1 VRTGRT
7 LLALAALAGVFLCAA
22 ATRPTAAAFTA
33 SASATGSYTI
43 DELAN
48 YFAVAPGSS
57 VQPGTSTPISA
68 GDVDTQ
74 TLTFGTVPSAQ
85 TFASVFTVTNPT
97 GQPQQAVLM
106 LTGASQLAAAVFTST
121 GTGTETIPAGATR
134 TVQMTTSSTV
144 AGRGSATLRLR
155 LGAYTWLYRDY
166 AATIDLAPEAPG
178 SLVATARAGGLVGLS
193 WPASP
198 TVTGLAGYEVYRT
211 TGAGAYTKLNA
222 SPLAATTYDDTT
234 GVDGTTY
241 TYVVRALTTS
251 GVTLESVDSPASTA
265 TADATPPAQPTSAA
279 LANGGGAGNAYVNAA
294 NAGSVSVAVGLPAG
308 SVASD
313 TVTVTV
319 SNGASSATAT
329 MAATAGAGMVTLTGL
344 NVSSIADGTLTIT
357 ATSTDAA
364 GNVSPVRT
372 TTVTKDTGIA
382 APAATYVDLKN
393 QDDEITGTT
402 EAGATVTASQTAP
415 AASGPYTTTAGG
427 GGAYTVTVG
436 RHKNLTVTYTVI
448 ATDLAG
454 NTSPATT
461 VTFATSQ

>member
-1 VRTGRT
+1 VHTGRT
-7 LLALAALAGVFLCAA
+7 LLALAALAGVFLCGA

-33 SASATGSYTI
+33 SGSATGSYTI

-48 YFAVAPGSS
+48 YFAVASGGA

-85 TFASVFTVTNPT
+85 TFPSVFTVTNT
-97 GQPQQAVLM
+97 TSQPQDAVLT
-106 LTGASQLAAAVFTST
+106 LTGAAQLASAVFTST
-121 GTGTETIPAGATR
+121 GTATETIPGNATS
-134 TVQMTTSSTV
+134 TVQITTSNTV
-144 AGRGSATLRLR
+144 AGRGTATLRLR
-155 LGAYTWLYRDY
+155 LGTYTWLYRDY

-178 SLVATARAGGLVGLS
+178 SLVATARAGGLVRLTWG
-193 WPASP
+193 ASS
-198 TVTGLAGYEVYRT
+198 TVTGLAGYEVYRK

-251 GVTLESVDSPASTA
+251 GVTLESVDSLAATA
-265 TADATPPAQPTSAA
+265 TADATAPAQPTSAS

-294 NAGSVSVAVGLPAG
+294 NSGSVSVSVALPAG
-308 SVASD
+308 SLASD
-313 TVTVTV
+313 TVTVAV
-319 SNGASSATAT
+319 SNGASSVTAT
-329 MAATAGAGMVTLTGL
+329 TAAPAGAGTVTLTGL
-344 NVSSIADGTLTIT
+344 NLASLADGTLTIS
-357 ATSTDAA
+357 ATSTDAP
-364 GNVSPVRT
+364 GNVSTVRT

-382 APAATYVDLKN
+382 APSATYADLKN
-393 QDDEITGTT
+393 VNDQITGTT
-402 EAGATVTASQTAP
+402 EDGATVTATQTAP
-415 AASGPYTTTAGG
+415 TASGPYTTTAA
-427 GGAYTVTVG
+427 GGAYTVPVG
-436 RHKNLTVTYTVI
+436 RHKNLMVTYTVV